1 MFGKLVAGFFIGLFM
16 SIVALADEN
25 CEYLQKVS
33 VTVKSGNSEGSGCV
47 IVHEML
53 PNKNSKE
60 KVKVAFILTAGHVVD
75 DLRKTREIINPNGD
89 KKTLIEFNDA
99 AIVKEFRQRGRRVG
113 ETKIDAK
120 VIKYSDANNGEDL
133 AILLVRFYGGELT
146 EKTTVFFVKNNP
158 EDEVVRVGTK
168 LWHCGSLL
176 GQDGAN
182 SITDGVMSQ
191 SGRVYQNKVYDQSTV
206 NAFPGS
212 SGGGIWMEMG
222 EKEIPQYVGMVVRG
236 SGETFNLFVPMRRIH
251 KWTKDNELEWII
263 NPKLP
268 QPTLDEVL
276 KMNPETVNVGDEYS
290 PNSDEKLFFFLDGE
304 HRYLFDNTIIQK

>member
-1 MFGKLVAGFFIGLFM
+1 MRKFLGILALLFLPVF
-16 SIVALADEN
+16 SPANEN

-33 VTVKSGNSEGSGCV
+33 VTVKSRSSEGSGCIV
-47 IVHEML
+47 VHEML
-53 PNKNSKE
+53 LEEGSKE
-60 KVKVAFILTAGHVVD
+60 KEKVAFILTAGHVID
-75 DLRKTREIINPNGD
+75 NLRKTREIINPNGD
-89 KKTLIEFNDA
+89 KKTLVEFNDA

-120 VIKYSDANNGEDL
+120 VIKYSDADNGEDL
-133 AILLVRFYGGELT
+133 AVLLVRFYGGELT
-146 EKTTVFFVKNNP
+146 ENTTVFFVKDNP
-158 EDEVVRVGTK
+158 DDEVVRVGTK

-191 SGRVYQNKVYDQSTV
+191 SGRVYQNQVYDQSTV

-212 SGGGIWMEMG
+212 SGGGIWMEMKDG
-222 EKEIPQYVGMVVRG
+222 GTPQYVGMVVRG

-251 KWTKDNELEWII
+251 KWVRDNELEWLI

-268 QPTLDEVL
+268 KPTLNKVL
-276 KMNPETVNVGDEYS
+276 EMNPETVSVKRNGSSVDVDGQTFY
-290 PNSDEKLFFFLDGE
+290 FLDGA
-304 HRYLFDNTIIQK
+304 HSHLFEGMITD